1 MASTSKSIKSK
12 KQFTHISS
20 WVICAFYFSVIY
32 FLLRW
37 TSISKEIA
45 LYDAGI
51 SALCITGCCYLIYST
66 LHYYLPKN
74 NQYWKLITLGIVL
87 TFMSVIISV
96 FILFGFFDA
105 SEILYVYKGLPFRI
119 IINFLLLACIMIIT
133 IFWNIQE
140 EYEDNKKRKE
150 ASERMLRDAELY
162 NMRQQLQPHFLFNS
176 LNSIIALIGS
186 KPSEARKMTFQLSDF
201 LRGTMRKDDKQ
212 FIPLS
217 DELNH
222 LKLYLE
228 IEKVRFGHRLQTNF
242 DIDESCL
249 SSYVPSMIVQPLL
262 ENAIKYGLYNITG
275 DVEINLRIYSNQNML
290 HIQIENPFEID
301 QFENKKGTGFGISS
315 IQRRLFLLYGQ
326 SNLLQAKAKDSIFTA
341 TLRIPQY
348 DKDYS
353 N

>member
-1 MASTSKSIKSK
+1 M
-12 KQFTHISS
+12 
-20 WVICAFYFSVIY
+20 
-32 FLLRW
+32 
-37 TSISKEIA
+37 EIA

-51 SALCITGCCYLIYST
+51 SALCVTGSCYLIYST

-74 NQYWKLITLGIVL
+74 NQYWKLISLGIVL
-87 TFMSVIISV
+87 TLMSVGVSI
-96 FILFGFFDA
+96 FFLFRIYEA
-105 SEILYVYKGLPFRI
+105 SELLYVYRGLPFRI
-119 IINFLLLACIMIIT
+119 IINFLLLSLIMIIT
-133 IFWNIQE
+133 VFWNIQE
-140 EYEDNKKRKE
+140 EYEENKKRKE

-186 KPSEARKMTFQLSDF
+186 KPQEARKMTFQLSDF

-212 FIPLS
+212 LIALS
-217 DELNH
+217 EEINH

-242 DIDESCL
+242 EIEDAAL
-249 SSYVPSMIVQPLL
+249 NNRVPSMIIQPLL

-275 DVEINLRIYSNQNML
+275 QVDINLRIFMLNNLL

-301 QFENKKGTGFGISS
+301 QFENNKGTGFGISS
-315 IQRRLFLLYGQ
+315 IRRRLFLLYGQ
-326 SNLLQAKAKDSIFTA
+326 SNLLKTEAKDTIFTA